1 MSHIPRILIVGGGYV
16 GMYTA
21 LRLQRRLRRGEARVT
36 VVDADSYMT
45 YQPFLPEAAAGNIEP
60 RHVVV
65 PLRRVLHRCE
75 IVNGWAVGV
84 DLQART
90 LEVHPHQG
98 PPRTLPYDILVFA
111 PGSVSRLLP
120 IPGVAECGIGFKT
133 VEEAIHLRNHV
144 LAQLD
149 LAAST
154 EDEEIR
160 SRALTFVF
168 VGGGYAGVEALAELE
183 DMARDACRYFPSVDP
198 GDMRWILVEATGRI
212 LPEVGPD
219 MGRWTLEQL
228 RARGIDVRLNTRIE
242 SAEGGRVVLDDG
254 GEFDSATLVW
264 TAGVKPH
271 PLVRASGLPLDDRG
285 RVRATAELTVEG
297 HPAVFTAGDC
307 AAVPDLTKPGQTC
320 APNAQHAVRQ
330 ARTLADNVV
339 AALRGTDRKAYRH
352 AYAGSVASLGL
363 HRGVAQIYGRKL
375 RGFPAWFMHRTYH
388 LSRVPTF
395 NRKVRVLIDWTLALF
410 FRREI
415 TSLGALSDPRKEF
428 EFAARPESRFPERA
442 EHPSQEGRPGPRAAE
457 ERSGSPVPEARS
469 GSPSPAERR

>member
-1 MSHIPRILIVGGGYV
+1 MTRPPRILIVGGGYV

-36 VVDADSYMT
+36 VIDADSYMT

-65 PLRRVLHRCE
+65 PLRRVLNRCE
-75 IVNGWAVGV
+75 ILNGWVVGI
-84 DLQART
+84 DPDART
-90 LEVHPHQG
+90 VEMRPHSG
-98 PPRTLPYDILVFA
+98 PPRMIDYDLLVFA

-120 IPGVAECGIGFKT
+120 VPGLAECGIGFKS

-154 EDEEIR
+154 TDEEIR
-160 SRALTFVF
+160 RRALSFVF

-183 DMARDACRYFPSVDP
+183 DMARDACRFFPSLRPD
-198 GDMRWILVEATGRI
+198 DMRWVLVEATGRI
-212 LPEVGPD
+212 LPEVGPE

-228 RARGIDVRLNTRIE
+228 RSRGIEVRLGTRVE
-242 SAEGGRVVLDDG
+242 SAEKGHIVLDDG
-254 GEFDSATLVW
+254 TEFDSSTLVW

-271 PLVRASGLPLDDRG
+271 PLVKASGLPLDDKG
-285 RVRATAELTVEG
+285 RIKATAALTVDG
-297 HPAVFTAGDC
+297 SSTVFTAGDC
-307 AAVPDLTKPGQTC
+307 AAVPDLTKPGQMC

-339 AALRGTDRKAYRH
+339 ATLRGGELVKYRH

-363 HRGVAQIYGRKL
+363 HKGVAQIYGVKL

-415 TSLGALSDPRKEF
+415 TSLGQLAHPRQEF
-428 EFAARPESRFPERA
+428 EFAARPE
-442 EHPSQEGRPGPRAAE
+442 QAAE
-457 ERSGSPVPEARS
+457 AR
-469 GSPSPAERR
+469 PAG